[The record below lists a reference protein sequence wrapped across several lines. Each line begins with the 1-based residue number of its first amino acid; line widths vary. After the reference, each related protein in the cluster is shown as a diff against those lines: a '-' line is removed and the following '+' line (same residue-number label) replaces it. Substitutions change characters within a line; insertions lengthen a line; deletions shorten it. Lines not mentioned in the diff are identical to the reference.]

1 MTSPHVTRVREATMT
16 TNIDYEQL
24 VNAIG
29 DAVII
34 SDANGA
40 ITLWNP
46 AAERMFGFTQ
56 SEALGQSLDLIIP
69 ERLRGR
75 HWDGYNK
82 TMATGET
89 RYGHDLLKVPAVD
102 KTGRAMSIAFTVAL
116 LHSEQGEV
124 SGIVAIIRDETVR
137 FQEERALRK
146 RITELEALN

>member
-1 MTSPHVTRVREATMT
+1 MTPT
-16 TNIDYEQL
+16 IDYEQL

-34 SDANGA
+34 SDASGA

-102 KTGRAMSIAFTVAL
+102 KAGRTMSIAFTVAL
-116 LHSEQGEV
+116 LQSQGEV
-124 SGIVAIIRDETVR
+124 TGIVAIIRDETAR
-137 FQEERALRK
+137 FQEDRALRK
-146 RITELEALN
+146 RIAELEAKATA

>member
-1 MTSPHVTRVREATMT
+1 MAPT
-16 TNIDYEQL
+16 IDFEQL

-29 DAVII
+29 DAVIV
-34 SDANGA
+34 SGPDGT

-46 AAERMFGFTQ
+46 AAERMFGYTPD
-56 SEALGQSLDLIIP
+56 EALGKSLDLIIP

-102 KTGRAMSIAFTVAL
+102 RAGRAMSIAFTVAL
-116 LHSEQGEV
+116 LRSPQGEL
-124 SGIVAIIRDETVR
+124 SGIVAIIRDETAR
-137 FQEERALRK
+137 FTEDRALRK
-146 RITELEALN
+146 RVAELEAKANA

>member
-1 MTSPHVTRVREATMT
+1 MAHT
-16 TNIDYEQL
+16 IDYEQL

-34 SDANGA
+34 SDASGA

-46 AAERMFGFTQ
+46 AAERMFGFTE
-56 SEALGQSLDLIIP
+56 SEAMGQSLDLIIP

-75 HWDGYNK
+75 HWDGYQK

-102 KTGRAMSIAFTVAL
+102 KAGRAMSIAFTVAL
-116 LHSEQGEV
+116 LRSPQGEV
-124 SGIVAIIRDETVR
+124 TGIVAIIRDETAR
-137 FQEERALRK
+137 FQEDRALRK
-146 RITELEALN
+146 RIAELEAKTPA

>member
-1 MTSPHVTRVREATMT
+1 MTDT
-16 TNIDYEQL
+16 IDYEQL

-34 SDANGA
+34 SDASGA

-46 AAERMFGFTQ
+46 AAERMFGFTE
-56 SEALGQSLDLIIP
+56 SEAMGQSLDLIIP

-75 HWDGYNK
+75 HWDGYQK

-102 KTGRAMSIAFTVAL
+102 KAGRAMSIAFTVAL
-116 LHSEQGEV
+116 LRSPQGEV
-124 SGIVAIIRDETVR
+124 TGIVAIIRDETAR
-137 FQEERALRK
+137 FQEDRALRK
-146 RITELEALN
+146 RIAELEAKTPA

>member
-1 MTSPHVTRVREATMT
+1 MTHT
-16 TNIDYEQL
+16 IDYEQL

-34 SDANGA
+34 SDASGA

-75 HWDGYNK
+75 HWDGYHK

-102 KTGRAMSIAFTVAL
+102 KAGRAMSIAFTVAL
-116 LHSEQGEV
+116 LHSPQGELN
-124 SGIVAIIRDETVR
+124 GIVAIVRDETAR
-137 FQEERALRK
+137 FQEDRALRK
-146 RITELEALN
+146 RIAELEANANA

>member
-1 MTSPHVTRVREATMT
+1 MT
-16 TNIDYEQL
+16 THIDYEQL

-102 KTGRAMSIAFTVAL
+102 KSGRAMSIAFTVAL
-116 LHSEQGEV
+116 LHSAQGEV
-124 SGIVAIIRDETVR
+124 SGIVAIIRDETAR